1 MTTTRNRILCRALQ
15 LDADIYHFH
24 DPELLPAGMALQR
37 KGKRVIY
44 DAHELLPASLRNKHY
59 LPVRARWIASLLVGQ
74 YEKFVAKRLS
84 AAVAAT
90 PAIADRLH
98 QVQPRT
104 EVVANY
110 PELTDVD
117 VESETWNERENLVCY
132 QGAISWER
140 GLREMVAAVA
150 QADRR
155 LLLAG
160 AYSDEMDRTAVRQLP
175 GWEAVEELGTLDRS
189 RLWAI
194 MCRCRI
200 GLVLFHPCPNHMEA
214 QPNKLFEY
222 MAAGLPVIASNF
234 PMWRE
239 LVEGC
244 RCGICVDPMD
254 SKAIAKGITWLFD
267 HPEEADKMGQ
277 RGREAIREHFNWES
291 EARKLL
297 ALYDSLA

>member
-1 MTTTRNRILCRALQ
+1 
-15 LDADIYHFH
+15 
-24 DPELLPAGMALQR
+24 
-37 KGKRVIY
+37 
-44 DAHELLPASLRNKHY
+44 
-59 LPVRARWIASLLVGQ
+59 
-74 YEKFVAKRLS
+74 
-84 AAVAAT
+84 
-90 PAIADRLH
+90 
-98 QVQPRT
+98 
-104 EVVANY
+104 
-110 PELTDVD
+110 
-117 VESETWNERENLVCY
+117 
-132 QGAISWER
+132 
-140 GLREMVAAVA
+140 MVAAVA

>member
-1 MTTTRNRILCRALQ
+1 
-15 LDADIYHFH
+15 
-24 DPELLPAGMALQR
+24 
-37 KGKRVIY
+37 
-44 DAHELLPASLRNKHY
+44 
-59 LPVRARWIASLLVGQ
+59 
-74 YEKFVAKRLS
+74 VAKRLS

-291 EARKLL
+291 EARK
-297 ALYDSLA
+297 

>member
-1 MTTTRNRILCRALQ
+1 M
-15 LDADIYHFH
+15 
-24 DPELLPAGMALQR
+24 
-37 KGKRVIY
+37 
-44 DAHELLPASLRNKHY
+44 
-59 LPVRARWIASLLVGQ
+59 
-74 YEKFVAKRLS
+74 
-84 AAVAAT
+84 
-90 PAIADRLH
+90 
-98 QVQPRT
+98 T
-104 EVVANY
+104 EVNMKPPAWGSR
-110 PELTDVD
+110 D
-117 VESETWNERENLVCY
+117 SAVCY